1 MNRLNYQARLSAISG
16 IQSTL
21 QILFV
26 MVVMISVRII
36 MHWIFNDHA
45 VIDWKTSL
53 IVGCSIAAMWY
64 TAVCVS
70 TFADLRR
77 EVVRG
82 RSSRQ
87 SFPANAFLT
96 GLYGLT
102 LVFSAAI
109 AIGTHREGDPIW
121 IQLLPLIFVF
131 IAFYGWPRTIHSDEK
146 CVWQRT
152 RLGLKRTISYDE
164 VLSVAYMQGTTTV
177 TGKHATIEHTQYHAG
192 ADRFQ
197 RVVSRRS
204 GKKIWP
210 SEA

>member
-1 MNRLNYQARLSAISG
+1 VNRLNYQARLSAISG

-26 MVVMISVRII
+26 MVVMIPVRII

-82 RSSRQ
+82 RSSRH

-109 AIGTHREGDPIW
+109 AVGTHREGDPIW
-121 IQLLPLIFVF
+121 DTVASTHIR
-131 IAFYGWPRTIHSDEK
+131 FYRIL
-146 CVWQRT
+146 
-152 RLGLKRTISYDE
+152 RLAAHHPFR
-164 VLSVAYMQGTTTV
+164 
-177 TGKHATIEHTQYHAG
+177 
-192 ADRFQ
+192 
-197 RVVSRRS
+197 
-204 GKKIWP
+204 
-210 SEA
+210 